1 MGEVALNLLL
11 LLLSLGLAIV
21 GAFVGAWL
29 QHRSWIHQNWQR
41 IREEKTRI
49 ALATVEDAAKLVD
62 RRLYRQRRLLW
73 SLQRRNGADTTVAL
87 KDYQD
92 AVAEWM
98 DNLGR
103 LKAELWLSFDRWT
116 AIRFEEEIHDPLARV
131 GRQLERSIR
140 SGLPGALATEER
152 ELNRLG
158 RSAYEFIHA
167 LLERI
172 SSENLNGLVGR
183 DELSYRNWENL
194 SVGFLTRRL
203 FGLPA

>member
-11 LLLSLGLAIV
+11 LLLSLGLAIL
-21 GAFVGAWL
+21 GAFIGAWL
-29 QHRSWIHQNWQR
+29 QYRSWIHQNWQKL
-41 IREEKTRI
+41 REEKTRV
-49 ALATVEDAAKLVD
+49 ARATVEDAAKLVD

-73 SLQRRNGADTTVAL
+73 ALQRSDTLETASAL
-87 KDYQD
+87 AEYQN

-116 AIRFEEEIHDPLARV
+116 AIRFEEEIHDTFARV
-131 GRQLERSIR
+131 GRELETSIR
-140 SGLPGALATEER
+140 HGRPSVFVKEEK

-158 RSAYEFIHA
+158 RSAYEFIHV

-172 SSENLNGLVGR
+172 SSEDLSGLVGR

-194 SVGFLTRRL
+194 STGFLARRL